1 MIKKLMP
8 LALAVGFSLAVLTG
22 CSKKPTVESLVDGM
36 FDSEIESQKADIEA
50 DIKLSPTAQ
59 GVSFDITI
67 GGDFEMQVSGMNGKD
82 DLTTYIDGKVSMKA
96 PAFSVDEKLGFE
108 TYSIVDDETLT
119 CYACADDGVWYTEE
133 LDDVW
138 DQDAY
143 DKMIEEMKDVLKENG
158 ELAEDTEKVEG
169 EECYVIT
176 ATVKGRDCVAIF
188 KPMKGMIDDVI
199 DEVIDDAIHA
209 AMKKAGMNVGIDIDV
224 NIDMV
229 SWSEYWAADIT
240 CYISKDTGYLV
251 KTEIDMSDTDI
262 YGMAE
267 QMLKDLVSAAE
278 QMLKDLGQEEGLDFV
293 QDAIDD
299 ALNRIED
306 ISVSKFDISV
316 VIYDVD
322 DTEVEVPDDVIDDAV
337 EIFDADALGDF
348 MGSIDDDVIEEPP
361 VEPDRDIIGTD
372 PDDGDNIDSF
382 TFNKDYEDDEFLC
395 EVKVPNGWTVDV
407 DFFDSE
413 YGLVCLDTDNS
424 NGYIWVQNYLSGAM
438 YYSLL
443 NGGELPV
450 DEYDW
455 LDSYNY
461 NYNMEITVIGTA
473 FGGSDVMLVKQSY
486 DSEDGWTSKE
496 TYVCIEYDDGG
507 NRQFL
512 SIDCDN
518 IYDLDDWTEDDFLDL
533 AVSLFGR

>member
-1 MIKKLMP
+1 MKKKLMT

-36 FDSEIESQKADIEA
+36 FDSEIESQKAEIETDIE
-50 DIKLSPTAQ
+50 LSLASQ
-59 GVSFDITI
+59 GVSFDVTA

-82 DLTTYIDGKVSMKA
+82 DLTTYIDGKVSMKV
-96 PAFSVDEKLGFE
+96 PAGSVDEKLGFE
-108 TYSIVDDETLT
+108 TYSNVDDETLT
-119 CYACADDGVWYTEE
+119 CYVCADDGVWYTEK

-143 DKMIEEMKDVLKENG
+143 DKMVEEMKDVLKENG

-188 KPMKGMIDDVI
+188 EPMKGMIDDVI
-199 DEVIDDAIHA
+199 DEVIDDVIHA

-240 CYISKDTGYLV
+240 FYISKDTGYLV

-262 YGMAE
+262 YGMAK
-267 QMLKDLVSAAE
+267 QMLKDLGSAAE
-278 QMLKDLGQEEGLDFV
+278 QMLKDLGQEEGADVV
-293 QDAIDD
+293 QNAIDA

-306 ISVSKFDISV
+306 ISVSVSKFDISV
-316 VIYDVD
+316 VISDVN
-322 DTEVEVPDDVIDDAV
+322 DTEVKVPRDVINDAV
-337 EIFDADALGDF
+337 EIFNADALDDF
-348 MGSIDDDVIEEPP
+348 MGDMGDDSMDLIEDPP
-361 VEPDRDIIGTD
+361 VQSDQDETD
-372 PDDGDNIDSF
+372 EWYHGDSF
-382 TFNKDYEDDEFLC
+382 TFNKSWEDKEFLC
-395 EVKVPNGWTVDV
+395 EINIPNGWTYDDV
-407 DFFDSE
+407 YSDPQS
-413 YGLVCLDTDNS
+413 GLVRLDTDNS
-424 NGYIWVQNYLSGAM
+424 NGYIWVQNYLSGIM

-455 LDSYNY
+455 LNSYNN

-486 DSEDGWTSKE
+486 DSEDGWTFKE

-518 IYDLDDWTEDDFLDL
+518 LDDWTEDDFLDL